1 MVVKRLM
8 NEEPYSSTI
17 ALAVL
22 RCHANR
28 KGLLSGKGSHTID
41 LVIFAGFD
49 FREFVILG
57 FYTKSR
63 IRELSNEATNMTYQ
77 A

>member
-8 NEEPYSSTI
+8 NEEAYSSTI
-17 ALAVL
+17 VLAVL

-28 KGLLSGKGSHTID
+28 KVLLTGKGSHTVD

-49 FREFVILG
+49 FREFVIWG
-57 FYTKSR
+57 FYTKFR
-63 IRELSNEATNMTYQ
+63 IRELSNKATNLTY
-77 A
+77 